1 MVADLM
7 SHKHVVEKVFS
18 WERYFNQV
26 NELCLMPDDFIC
38 QREKLSPLTLCTLLK
53 NDLEILLSNTR
64 QFYMSKGDPLR
75 LKGLKSITN
84 IIRKV

>member
-1 MVADLM
+1 M

-53 NDLEILLSNTR
+53 NDLEILLCLTLDNFTHQR
-64 QFYMSKGDPLR
+64 ETPYG
-75 LKGLKSITN
+75 LKG
-84 IIRKV
+84 